1 MQHPKSSHLRHT
13 KKYHTGADKVVT
25 GKKTLLFIPKEPAV
39 KGTTHLNGPKNLP
52 SATLKTPYLPIN
64 F

>member
-13 KKYHTGADKVVT
+13 KKSILAADKIVT
-25 GKKTLLFIPKEPAV
+25 GKNSLFIPKEPAV

-52 SATLKTPYLPIN
+52 NATLKTPYFP
-64 F
+64 